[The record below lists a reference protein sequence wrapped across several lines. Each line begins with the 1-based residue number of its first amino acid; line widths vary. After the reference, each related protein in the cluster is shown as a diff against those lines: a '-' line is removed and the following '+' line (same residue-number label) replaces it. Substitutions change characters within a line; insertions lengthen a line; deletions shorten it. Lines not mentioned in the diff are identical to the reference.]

1 MFGFTQTNEYD
12 LLDPK
17 ACTYVFISVYV
28 CVYCIYFMYFFFLKI
43 ILVLYFNRHTNLQTF
58 KLYEAR
64 TGNVVA
70 RLLPRFNWLQFYL
83 LCFCSVFFF

>member
-28 CVYCIYFMYFFFLKI
+28 CVYCIYFMYFFVSK
-43 ILVLYFNRHTNLQTF
+43 NNSST
-58 KLYEAR
+58 
-64 TGNVVA
+64 
-70 RLLPRFNWLQFYL
+70 
-83 LCFCSVFFF
+83 VFQSTY